1 MKFYYHR
8 TDIELEI
15 PDDVYYPEEDS
26 LFMAEVLEAMNLTNK
41 QCLDMGTGSGFLA
54 IIMYKKGGYVTAG
67 DINLH
72 TVYNAVK
79 NAENNNAKIRGIQT
93 DLFSNIVDEFDL
105 IIFNPPYLP
114 KDKYDDKEDTTGGDQ
129 GHETIEE
136 FTKGIRSHLKPNG
149 KALLL
154 FSSLTN
160 EETIKKIIAKRK
172 LRYKE
177 LARKKLPWE
186 ELIIFEIM
194 K

>member
-129 GHETIEE
+129 GHETIE
-136 FTKGIRSHLKPNG
+136 
-149 KALLL
+149 
-154 FSSLTN
+154 
-160 EETIKKIIAKRK
+160 
-172 LRYKE
+172 
-177 LARKKLPWE
+177 
-186 ELIIFEIM
+186 
-194 K
+194 